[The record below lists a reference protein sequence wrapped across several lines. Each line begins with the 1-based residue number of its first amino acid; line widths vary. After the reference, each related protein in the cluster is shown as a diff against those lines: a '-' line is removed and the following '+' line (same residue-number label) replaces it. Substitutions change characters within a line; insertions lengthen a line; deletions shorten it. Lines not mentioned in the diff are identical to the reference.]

1 MRRVF
6 VSIVSLAMLL
16 TLNIAVAQQESES
29 GEQQASEETKKPSSS
44 CSSISFPNPN
54 YTERK
59 PKITGLSE
67 RTYKSLERLQVM
79 IGENQARQ
87 ALPELQDLLK
97 RVEGANYEEA
107 VVEQTIGFAH
117 ASLEQYDQALQH
129 WNRAI
134 QLDAMPNNAHFS
146 MMLQSAQLEMGRDNF
161 RKTLQILDEWFA
173 NADEIKLMGYELQAQ
188 ALTSLNEFRPAIT
201 AIKQA
206 ISRCEKP
213 KETWY
218 QLLMALHVELKEF
231 REAADVLKIL
241 VTEYPY
247 KRKYW
252 TQLAAMYMSL
262 QLDKQALSTL
272 ALAHLNGL
280 FEKET
285 DYIQLYQLYS
295 FLEVPYKAGEVL
307 QEGLENGIV
316 ESTKQRWQDL
326 ANAWYAARELERS
339 LQAYER
345 AGELA
350 LDGKVDLSRA
360 YILVDLERFDE
371 AKEAL
376 QAAVEKGGLNDS
388 DTGNAWVLLGM
399 SRYETCDTSNASEA
413 FRQARQFERSR
424 SSAGQW
430 LNHIETQGPKKGCTT

>member
-1 MRRVF
+1 MRRIF
-6 VSIVSLAMLL
+6 VSTVLLSSIL
-16 TLNIAVAQQESES
+16 TLGLAQAQENNAE
-29 GEQQASEETKKPSSS
+29 GEDQAQKEVSSS
-44 CSSISFPNPN
+44 AACSNKSFPNPN
-54 YTERK
+54 YRERK

-67 RTYKSLERLQVM
+67 RTYKALERLQVM

-87 ALPELQDLLK
+87 ALPELQDLLE
-97 RVEGANYEEA
+97 RVDGANYEEA

-117 ASLEQYDQALQH
+117 ASLEQYDQALVH

-134 QLDAMPNNAHFS
+134 NLNALPNNAHFS
-146 MMLQSAQLEMGRDNF
+146 MMIQSAQLEMARDNF
-161 RKTLQILDEWFA
+161 RETLQILDEWFA
-173 NADEIKLMGYELQAQ
+173 SAEEIKLMGYELQAQ
-188 ALTSLNEFRPAIT
+188 ALTSLNEYRPAIT

-241 VTEYPY
+241 VTEYPQ

-262 QLDKQALSTL
+262 KLDKQALSTL

-295 FLEVPYKAGEVL
+295 FLEIPYKAGEIL
-307 QEGLENGIV
+307 QEGLEKGIV

-339 LQAYER
+339 LAAYER

-350 LDGKVDLSRA
+350 LDGKIDLSRA

-376 QAAVEKGGLNDS
+376 QAAVEKGGLNES

-399 SRYETCDTSNASEA
+399 SRYETCETSNASDA
-413 FRQARQFERSR
+413 FRQARQFDRTR

-430 LNHIETQGPKKGCTT
+430 LNHIETQGPKKGCTS